1 MDADERK
8 TGLYLLQAL
17 NRLGMAKLLPP
28 QFVFTWETTN
38 LQIKMAADEWQI
50 GLYLLHALSRVGTA
64 RLSSP
69 QFVSDWKQQTLQLR
83 EGCR

>member
-28 QFVFTWETTN
+28 QFVFIWETTN
-38 LQIKMAADEWQI
+38 LQLKKKSADEWQT
-50 GLYLLHALSRVGTA
+50 GLYLLQALSRLGTA
-64 RLSSP
+64 NLLP
-69 QFVSDWKQQTLQLR
+69 P
-83 EGCR
+83 